1 MNVAHSSLY
10 AIALASSLI
19 LIFLAR
25 TVARPPR
32 RNTFLVA
39 FLVLQAFGFALEW
52 LILHPATP
60 AKALWLGLL
69 IAISFFRAPCLWLYA
84 RQITDEQPPRVRE
97 LPRWQ
102 LAVIVCGVLLTL
114 PLIERTHAGTGFA
127 SAAQTTSAAHSLV
140 IHSTMLAA
148 IALFALQAAYY
159 LRDCVR
165 ILARQTAQAKALFSN
180 IEDRPLHALRVLIFM
195 LATHC
200 LVGVSRGLCGLIPG
214 RDAGPSLVFALIEA
228 AVTLGA
234 AISLI
239 RANSSPA
246 ADPALLADTSADK
259 YARSALDA
267 AARARIGRK
276 LEEALKVQRV
286 HRDSALT
293 LRGLC
298 DRMRENPHYV
308 SQVINQDL
316 GSSFYDLVNAER
328 VRDAMA
334 SLKASP
340 EKTVLQIAHEAGFN
354 SKSTFNAAFR
364 QHAGTTPTEYRKMGT
379 SLISS

>member
-39 FLVLQAFGFALEW
+39 FLVLQAIGFALEW
-52 LILHPATP
+52 LMLHPATP
-60 AKALWLGLL
+60 AKALWLGSL

-84 RQITDEQPPRVRE
+84 RQITEEQPPRARD

-102 LAVIVCGVLLTL
+102 VAVIACGVLLTL
-114 PLIERTHAGTGFA
+114 PLIERTHLGTDFA
-127 SAAQTTSAAHSLV
+127 SATQTTSAAHSFV
-140 IHSTMLAA
+140 IHGTMLAA

-159 LRDCVR
+159 LRACVR

-180 IEDRPLHALRVLIFM
+180 IDDVPLHALRVLIFV

-200 LVGVSRGLCGLIPG
+200 LVGVARGLCGLIG
-214 RDAGPSLVFALIEA
+214 GGEAGPSLAFALIEA

-239 RANSSPA
+239 RATSIPDTERS
-246 ADPALLADTSADK
+246 LLADASADK

-267 AARARIGRK
+267 TARTRIGRK
-276 LEEALKVQRV
+276 LEEALKSQRV
-286 HRDSALT
+286 HRDSGLT

-298 DRMRENPHYV
+298 AQMRENPHYV

-316 GSSFYDLVNAER
+316 GSSFYDLVNLER

-334 SLKASP
+334 ALKASP

-364 QHAGTTPTEYRKMGT
+364 QHAGTTPTEYRK
-379 SLISS
+379 S